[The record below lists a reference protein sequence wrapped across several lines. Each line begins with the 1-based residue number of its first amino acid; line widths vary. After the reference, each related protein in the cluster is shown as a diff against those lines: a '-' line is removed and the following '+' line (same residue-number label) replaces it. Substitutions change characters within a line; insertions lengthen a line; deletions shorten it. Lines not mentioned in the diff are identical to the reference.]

1 MNHPLCFQDI
11 GFIEYQKAFDIQES
25 FLNELVNIKLANQN
39 LPDSLK
45 KTITNQL
52 LFCEHSHVFTLGKS
66 GSEKNLFLNS
76 EQLKAKKVSYFKTNR
91 GGDIT
96 YHGPGQLVGYPIFD
110 LDLLNVGIRQYV
122 HLLEE
127 AIILTLN
134 HYKIKGQRLKGA
146 TGIWLDVEKENR
158 TRKICAIGV
167 RVSRGVTMHGFAF
180 NINTD
185 LNYFSYINPCGF
197 TDKAVTSLEK
207 ELNGKQNME
216 EVKTYVKQNLLKV
229 FNLET
234 I

>member
-1 MNHPLCFQDI
+1 MNHPLYFQDI
-11 GFIEYQKAFDIQES
+11 GFIDYQKAFDLQES
-25 FLNELVNIKLANQN
+25 FLSDLVNIKLTNQN

-45 KTITNQL
+45 KSITNHL
-52 LFCEHSHVFTLGKS
+52 IFCEHPHVFTLGKS
-66 GSEKNLFLNS
+66 GSEKNLFLSS
-76 EQLKAKKVSYFKTNR
+76 EQLEAKKISYFKTNR

-96 YHGPGQLVGYPIFD
+96 YHGLGQLVGYPIFD
-110 LDLLNVGIRQYV
+110 LDSLNIGIRQYV

-134 HYKIKGQRLKGA
+134 NYNIEGQRLKGA

-216 EVKTYVKQNLLKV
+216 EVKTNVKQNLLKV
-229 FNLET
+229 FDLET